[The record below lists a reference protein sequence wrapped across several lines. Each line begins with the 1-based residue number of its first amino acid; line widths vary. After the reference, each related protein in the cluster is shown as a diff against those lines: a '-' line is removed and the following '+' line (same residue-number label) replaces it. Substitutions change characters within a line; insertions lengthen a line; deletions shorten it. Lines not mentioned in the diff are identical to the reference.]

1 MGHKKAIKIAFA
13 ILALNLTPKGAL
25 YAHSTWDV
33 LIKILP
39 ANIVAREAGLN
50 TSLYVLKQTHEPL
63 FRINDGDNY
72 ESRVLNTWSRSVDSS
87 LYTFCPNT
95 SLAFKSGVF
104 FDLPFFHKYL
114 VKVTQ
119 SFDPAGKVLVA
130 GDCVHVEFNSPK
142 KRFLEYLTLY
152 ENAPAIKQSENI
164 EIGLGSY
171 YAESVSDSEIVLR
184 RKLAIRN
191 GYNTIRMRKYSG
203 PQDEN
208 LNNKEIDDFNKIPLA
223 EVPEWVKRGYLHFD
237 EVILKTVALVISHPH
252 KAVREVLYN
261 CVDIDALKKAFYPAF
276 HESSTDIQ
284 NVLPLGVRGAQIGR
298 PIQKCVVPNSLDA
311 VSGPIVFLNYGLNNE
326 TQMKQFVAAYAKK
339 TRLKILLKGCPA
351 KEAQKILFVSPRGYT
366 LAIIAMD
373 AVRPDYSAF
382 FDYLVR
388 EDGFFDFRMP
398 EIKHLY
404 ESMMNEDSPDNKNE
418 LGGQI
423 AQLIASQHV
432 LLPLFQEQRR
442 LYYPSTIKNLTVGRG
457 FLEYPEVADFR
468 W

>member
-1 MGHKKAIKIAFA
+1 MGHKKIIKTALA
-13 ILALNLTPKGAL
+13 ILALNLTLKGAL
-25 YAHSTWDV
+25 YADSTWDV
-33 LIKILP
+33 LMKILP

-87 LYTFCPNT
+87 SYTFCPNT
-95 SLAFKSGVF
+95 SLAFKNGVF

-114 VKVTQ
+114 IRVTQ
-119 SFDPAGKVLVA
+119 AFDPAGKTLAA
-130 GDCVHVEFNSPK
+130 GDCVRVEFNTPK

-152 ENAPAIKQSENI
+152 ENAPAIKQHENI
-164 EIGLGSY
+164 ELGLGSY
-171 YAESVSDSEIVLR
+171 HAESVSDSEIVLR

-191 GYNTIRMRKYSG
+191 GYNTIRIRKYSG
-203 PQDEN
+203 PEDIN
-208 LNNKEIDDFNKIPLA
+208 LNRKDIEDFNKIPLA
-223 EVPEWVKRGYLHFD
+223 DVPEWVRRGYLHFD
-237 EVILKTVALVISHPH
+237 EVILKTVALVINHPH
-252 KAVREVLYN
+252 KAVRKVLYN
-261 CVDIDALKKAFYPAF
+261 CVDIDALRSAFYPAF

-284 NVLPLGVRGAQIGR
+284 NVLPLGVPGAHSGR
-298 PIQKCVVPNSLDA
+298 PIQKCIAPNSLDA
-311 VSGPIVFLNYGLNNE
+311 ISGPIVFLNYGLNNE
-326 TQMKQFVAAYAKK
+326 KQMKQFAAAYAQK
-339 TRLKILLKGCPA
+339 TGFKILLKGCQA
-351 KEAQKILFVSPRGYT
+351 KEAQKILFAAPRGYT

-398 EIKHLY
+398 EVKRLY
-404 ESMMNEDSPDNKNE
+404 ESMMNEDNPDTKTE
-418 LGGQI
+418 LGGKI
-423 AQLIASQHV
+423 AQMITSQYAI
-432 LLPLFQEQRR
+432 LPLFQEQRR
-442 LYYPSTIKNLTVGRG
+442 LYYPSTINNLTVGRG